1 MAYTG
6 TTHLG
11 GQWMEMVVVDADQR
25 VGETLSSIPSTRER
39 RKPAQLHQQSS
50 YGPHASQPYITVWRH
65 TFSGIEYGPVSSSS
79 AL

>member
-1 MAYTG
+1 MPYPGAA
-6 TTHLG
+6 HPG

-50 YGPHASQPYITVWRH
+50 YGPHASQPYHRVAAHFLGHRVWP
-65 TFSGIEYGPVSSSS
+65 SVEQ
-79 AL
+79 